1 MTPRERYRD
10 ALARGALMPDPA
22 QAALVE
28 ALERVHQSLLAAPGD
43 GVIARLA
50 KRLRQRRFE
59 PVRGLYVW
67 GGVGRGK
74 THLVDLFTDTLHLDS
89 KLRIHFHRFMQ
100 LVHDELN
107 TLTEREDPLRIVA
120 GRIAARARVLCFDE
134 FHVSDITD
142 AMILGRLLAAL
153 FERGITLV
161 ATSNIEPSKLYAG
174 GLQRDRF
181 LPAIELIERHT
192 RVVRLDG
199 DTDYRLRALERART
213 WYKPLGPEAER
224 GLAECF
230 GALAPDVVVDGGVL
244 TILGRTVPVVR
255 HAGGIAWFDFETLC
269 AGPRSVADYIEIA
282 RGFHTVVLG
291 GVPVL
296 DDDRRDPLRRLIH
309 LVDEF
314 YERNVNLIVS
324 AETAPD
330 ELYRGRRLIE
340 ALPTHAVPP
349 CRDADD
355 GVSRSRSYPL
365 KLFRRL
371 TATTSEAAPS
381 AVDVVRPVTSCVARR
396 KSEHILPCPGRSRKR
411 KEDVP
416 HARVH
421 HR

>member
-10 ALARGALMPDPA
+10 ELARGALMPDPA

-28 ALERVHQSLLAAPGD
+28 ELERVHQSLLAAPAD

-74 THLVDLFTDTLHLDS
+74 THLVDLFIDTLHLDS

-153 FERGITLV
+153 FERGVTLV

-181 LPAIELIERHT
+181 LPAIKLIELHT

-213 WYKPLGPEAER
+213 WYRPLGPEAER

-230 GALAPDVVVDGGVL
+230 GALAPDNVVDGGVL

-340 ALPTHAVPP
+340 PFQRT
-349 CRDADD
+349 
-355 GVSRSRSYPL
+355 RSRL
-365 KLFRRL
+365 AEMQT
-371 TATTSEAAPS
+371 TAYLG
-381 AVDVVRPVTSCVARR
+381 RG
-396 KSEHILPCPGRSRKR
+396 HIP
-411 KEDVP
+411 
-416 HARVH
+416 
-421 HR
+421 